1 MSGGPSF
8 TSDRLNL
15 EVTKMFFK
23 RWRNKE
29 MVAHPCHGILFRDK
43 KRPNHQKIRRKL
55 KCLLLRKAK
64 LNDSNSMTFWRR
76 QILENSKKIWGCQG
90 RGGEGRGGEGRG
102 GGGGGGGGRVE

>member
-64 LNDSNSMTFWRR
+64 LNDSNSMTFWRTVKR
-76 QILENSKKIWGCQG
+76 SVVAKG
-90 RGGEGRGGEGRG
+90 G
-102 GGGGGGGGRVE
+102 GGGGGGGGRGGGGGGSNKPSTEDF